1 MSDTQIERPVKMEN
15 TDDKETSLTK
25 SCAKETEKMNNK
37 KFPLNASTK
46 KGKHENEARFKFGR
60 KRSQSFIAGNGKFF
74 PPYKRRKKDSIIP
87 PTKFLLGG
95 NIRDPLNL
103 NSLQDEEINKA
114 MNAVTPKSSPLPT
127 PHHRKGEIE
136 VIIPPNLRDPLNLI
150 SGADDAEYEQQLVSP
165 TKKGRKS
172 RNRKKKRNSSSG
184 GSTKDDS
191 VDNGVSG
198 GAESAVAVEET
209 QDNEKDVVIESAA
222 QIVQTVEDNDAKEPT
237 AASEVS
243 KEKKIRKSLDE
254 PGKDKRNRKME
265 HTKDK
270 IVSPVIPQ
278 PGAWKRPLPYG
289 HRITNPSGAVCK
301 NRPGGNQQKKGGNDA
316 RPNFREKDARF
327 QYGNYTRYY
336 GYRNP
341 MHEEDSRL
349 KCFMQRPELFQDK
362 DVLDIGCNIGH
373 VTLMVARD
381 LGARSVVGI
390 DIDRKLVEIARKNV
404 RHYVNCAESPPGDRM
419 MSDCPPNRFF
429 PISMPILYGP
439 VDVPGFTKGESPSVR
454 KKFPHNVSF
463 VQGNYV
469 LESEALLGTEQPQF
483 DVILCLS
490 VTKWIHLN
498 WGDAGLRQAFRRMF
512 AQLRPG
518 GHLILEAQSW
528 DSYKK
533 KKALTETIFR
543 NFKSIEFFPH
553 KFTQYLLSSE
563 VGFSKCEVI
572 DTPVHSSKGFQRP
585 IQLFTKGEHSPCHS
599 VVSTGTT
606 PSHQMASSRSRKPV
620 YASVTTLSEETGEE
634 KTVET
639 EQQKSMEVGK
649 CEQSTDIASSHDL
662 AADSPNTAKVCEHS
676 DVTLGTESFDYD
688 SGVVDSVASQME
700 LSVITEV
707 SKENTVV
714 YQDSVCE
721 NADSVHTRSSDN
733 SSNATATSTSSSTS
747 SCSGSS
753 PSCSNS
759 DVERER
765 GKAR

>member
-1 MSDTQIERPVKMEN
+1 MSDTKIDGPVKMEN
-15 TDDKETSLTK
+15 NDKETSLSK
-25 SCAKETEKMNNK
+25 SCTKETEKLNNK
-37 KFPLNASTK
+37 KLPLNAASK
-46 KGKHENEARFKFGR
+46 KSKHENEARFKFGR

-150 SGADDAEYEQQLVSP
+150 SCADDAEYEQQLVSP
-165 TKKGRKS
+165 TKKCRKS

-191 VDNGVSG
+191 VDNCVSG
-198 GAESAVAVEET
+198 NAEPAVAAEET
-209 QDNEKDVVIESAA
+209 QEHDKDVVIESAA
-222 QIVQTVEDNDAKEPT
+222 QIVRTVEDTDTKEAT
-237 AASEVS
+237 APSDVS

-254 PGKDKRNRKME
+254 PGKDKRNRKPE
-265 HTKDK
+265 HAKDK

-289 HRITNPSGAVCK
+289 HRISNPTGAVNR
-301 NRPGGNQQKKGGNDA
+301 NRPGGNQQKKGGSDA
-316 RPNFREKDARF
+316 GPKFREKDARF

-341 MHEEDSRL
+341 MHEEDLRL

-390 DIDRKLVEIARKNV
+390 DIDRKLIDIARKNV
-404 RHYVNCAESPPGDRM
+404 RHYVKCAESPPGDRM

-439 VDVPGFTKGESPSVR
+439 VDVPGFIKGESPSER
-454 KKFPHNVSF
+454 KKFPNNVSF

-469 LESEALLGTEQPQF
+469 LESETLLGTEQSQF

-572 DTPVHSSKGFQRP
+572 DTPLHTSKGFQRP
-585 IQLFTKGEHSPCHS
+585 VQLFTKGEHSPCHS

-606 PSHQMASSRSRKPV
+606 PSHQMALSRSRKPV
-620 YASVTTLSEETGEE
+620 YTSVTTPSEETGEE
-634 KTVET
+634 KTSET
-639 EQQKSMEVGK
+639 EQQSMELGK
-649 CEQSTDIASSHDL
+649 CESNTDIASSHDV
-662 AADSPNTAKVCEHS
+662 AADSSSSAKVCEHS
-676 DVTLGTESFDYD
+676 NVTLGTESAEYD
-688 SGVVDSVASQME
+688 SGIIDSVGSRME

-707 SKENTVV
+707 SKENTVT
-714 YQDSVCE
+714 YQDTICE
-721 NADSVHTRSSDN
+721 NSDSVHTRSSDN
-733 SSNATATSTSSSTS
+733 SSNTTATSTSSSS
-747 SCSGSS
+747 SSGSGSS

-759 DVERER
+759 DLERER